1 MNSIQSLIKKFY
13 YVYILLAI
21 LFSILFLIIKCI
33 FHIKIF
39 DEFLYIDDNNNN
51 YIAFVSFHLILNY
64 ILGLIFGLDVY
75 FEILLKIIIIEIILL
90 FMKDCDYKSI
100 FEHMDITIIAIF
112 IGCFS
117 YLFGALVRLLI
128 F

>member
-1 MNSIQSLIKKFY
+1 MNTIESLIKRFY
-13 YVYILLAI
+13 YIYIILAI
-21 LFSILFLIIKCI
+21 LFSIIFVTIKCI

-39 DEFLYIDDNNNN
+39 DQFLYMDEKNNN
-51 YIAFVSFHLILNY
+51 YTLFVLFHLILNFL
-64 ILGLIFGLDVY
+64 LGLIFGFDVY

-90 FMKDCDYKSI
+90 FVKDCDYKSI
-100 FEHMDITIIAIF
+100 FSHIDVTIIAIF

-117 YLFGALVRLLI
+117 YLLGALIRSII

>member
-1 MNSIQSLIKKFY
+1 MIITLESLIKKFY
-13 YVYILLAI
+13 LLH
-21 LFSILFLIIKCI
+21 LLPRYILFLIIKCI